1 MNENGM
7 ELSATDIALLEAIAD
22 MEKGLAEGAVN
33 IRKDSGCA
41 TRVETDNIK
50 ITNKTDVSGIDIRI
64 APGAHES
71 CHIPVV
77 ITKSGLQEVVYN
89 DFFVGEGADVT
100 IIAGCGIH
108 NCGDDASRHDGVH
121 TFHIGKNARVRYV
134 EKHYGDGDGS
144 GERIMNPETVCYLEE
159 GAFLQMDMSQIGGI
173 DSTKRK
179 TTVVCGKGAEV
190 VITERL
196 LTHGRQLAD
205 SDMVIELNGED
216 SKGRVI
222 SRSVA
227 QDESVQRFVPRVVGN
242 AKCFGHVQCDSI
254 IMGKARISSVPEI
267 NANCVDAQLIHEA
280 AIGKIAGD
288 QLLKLQTLGLTEE
301 EAEDRILKGF
311 LE

>member
-1 MNENGM
+1 MA
-7 ELSATDIALLEAIAD
+7 ELSATDIALLEKIAE
-22 MEKGLAEGAVN
+22 MEAGLAEGAVN

-41 TRVETDNIK
+41 ERVSTEGIK
-50 ITNKTDVSGIDIRI
+50 IESKTDKAGIDIFI
-64 APGAHES
+64 APGCKET
-71 CHIPVV
+71 CHIPVI
-77 ITKSGLQEVVYN
+77 ITESGLKDTVYN

-108 NCGDDASRHDGVH
+108 NCGSDASEHDGVH
-121 TFHIGKNARVRYV
+121 TFHIGKGARVKYV
-134 EKHYGDGDGS
+134 EKHYGEGDGL
-144 GERIMNPETVCYLEE
+144 GENIMNPETIAYLEE
-159 GAFLQMDMSQIGGI
+159 NAFLQMDTSQIAGI
-173 DSTKRK
+173 DSTDRK
-179 TTVVCGKGAEV
+179 TTIVCGKGAEV

-196 LTHGRQLAD
+196 LTHGKQLAD

-242 AKCFGHVQCDSI
+242 ARCFGHVQCDSI
-254 IMGKARISSVPEI
+254 IMGNARISSVPEI
-267 NANCVDAQLIHEA
+267 AANCVDAQLIHEA

-311 LE
+311 LA